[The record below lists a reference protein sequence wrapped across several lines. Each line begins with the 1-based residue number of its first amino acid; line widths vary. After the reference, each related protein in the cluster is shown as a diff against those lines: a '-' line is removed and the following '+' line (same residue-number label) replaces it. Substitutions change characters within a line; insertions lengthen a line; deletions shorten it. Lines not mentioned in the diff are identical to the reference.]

1 MADGTPV
8 KAVQTGP
15 NGQVTNDEAT
25 APKDPDTTPPQTQ
38 PEEPAPDA
46 PPPVDKPFVTIAV
59 KTTEEVNGKTLTQA
73 IGIPNAAGD
82 GLVAKEIPA
91 ISESPNA
98 DNKDKLVYTVK
109 LSSDADGNKPATSSQ
124 GDITVKVNFSGGA
137 TLADFEGAG
146 GSKPVAYDGNFLK
159 VVIPEGQSEVT
170 FSFSAHQEP
179 DVTNATFYEGNE
191 QLVASLQLPQGE
203 DKAQLGTDQV
213 ARGLI
218 IDTNPIS
225 VAALSADVTPYYSFD
240 AASSEE
246 QPSVV
251 VDGSVV
257 NGVATRPVTTT
268 EYDDSFYVGYSP
280 DGTRTNLLGN
290 ISGLA
295 PQGTIGTYTDGEAG
309 TTTID
314 MAGGNDNLTVRG
326 NMLAFTRVFL
336 GEGDDTY
343 NLFAGT
349 LALRS
354 LDSTARIYAEGGNDE
369 IYIRQEVMAGKIY
382 LGAGSDVFV
391 LGTDDDFKY
400 LSSDTNPVTVN
411 TMRTNLTGTLD
422 LGTGAEKADD
432 GFLEKYQG
440 GFAKDKPLGTVTMD
454 TAEDINTVIV
464 HGNVSGTINGGLGKD
479 NVTAGSFS
487 GSFNGGSGIDT
498 LTITGGG
505 NTISLANITGV
516 ELIDLTGTGNN
527 TLSNVTVDNLA
538 NNSGLY
544 VRGNVG
550 DKVNVAGQG
559 LIEPV
564 EGFTNT
570 GKTTT
575 NEHDAKD
582 TSVYNVWTDTAGHM
596 LYIDQDINVI

>member
-1 MADGTPV
+1 M
-8 KAVQTGP
+8 
-15 NGQVTNDEAT
+15 
-25 APKDPDTTPPQTQ
+25 
-38 PEEPAPDA
+38 
-46 PPPVDKPFVTIAV
+46 
-59 KTTEEVNGKTLTQA
+59 
-73 IGIPNAAGD
+73 
-82 GLVAKEIPA
+82 
-91 ISESPNA
+91 
-98 DNKDKLVYTVK
+98 
-109 LSSDADGNKPATSSQ
+109 
-124 GDITVKVNFSGGA
+124 
-137 TLADFEGAG
+137 
-146 GSKPVAYDGNFLK
+146 
-159 VVIPEGQSEVT
+159 
-170 FSFSAHQEP
+170 
-179 DVTNATFYEGNE
+179 
-191 QLVASLQLPQGE
+191 
-203 DKAQLGTDQV
+203 
-213 ARGLI
+213 
-218 IDTNPIS
+218 
-225 VAALSADVTPYYSFD
+225 
-240 AASSEE
+240 
-246 QPSVV
+246 
-251 VDGSVV
+251 
-257 NGVATRPVTTT
+257 
-268 EYDDSFYVGYSP
+268 
-280 DGTRTNLLGN
+280 
-290 ISGLA
+290 
-295 PQGTIGTYTDGEAG
+295 
-309 TTTID
+309 
-314 MAGGNDNLTVRG
+314 
-326 NMLAFTRVFL
+326 
-336 GEGDDTY
+336 
-343 NLFAGT
+343 FAGT